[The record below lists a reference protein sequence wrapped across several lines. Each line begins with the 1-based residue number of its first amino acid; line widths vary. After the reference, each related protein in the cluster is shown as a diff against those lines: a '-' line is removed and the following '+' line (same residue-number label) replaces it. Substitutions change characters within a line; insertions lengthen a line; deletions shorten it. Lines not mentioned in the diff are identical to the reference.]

1 MKRPLYSLLAV
12 LILPSAMLTAKPEA
26 PDAAAE
32 IKNVRAIQSLQVYI
46 LRQEEQVQKCAQMQQ
61 AYMNIVK
68 DLAGAAFE
76 KDGTVKNK
84 NIQALLGRN
93 GWNVTGPNIEPAAT
107 PAPPPAPQP
116 IAMDPEPQVSPDAL
130 PEDMKKDYETLET
143 RIRANKLIIERG
155 GAVQAQLQ
163 TLVQQLL
170 DLGKTD
176 ADAAVLVKKYSIV
189 QQTPPAH

>member
-1 MKRPLYSLLAV
+1 
-12 LILPSAMLTAKPEA
+12 MLTAKPDA
-26 PDAAAE
+26 PDASAE
-32 IKNVRAIQSLQVYI
+32 IKNVRAIQSLQIYI

-107 PAPPPAPQP
+107 PAPAPAPQP

-130 PEDMKKDYETLET
+130 PADLKKDYETLET
-143 RIRANKLIIERG
+143 RIRANKLVIERG

-189 QQTPPAH
+189 QQTPPAGH